1 MRKKTETT
9 KTMRVLWLAMLALLL
24 MTGTALRAQT
34 SDEVWDGSVASSFD
48 GGSGTESDPYLISNG
63 AQLAKLAQD
72 VNGGNNYSGKYFRL
86 TADIMLNNTEGW
98 EKTQKV

>member
-34 SDEVWDGSVASSFD
+34 SDEVWDGSVVK
-48 GGSGTESDPYLISNG
+48 G
-63 AQLAKLAQD
+63 
-72 VNGGNNYSGKYFRL
+72 
-86 TADIMLNNTEGW
+86 
-98 EKTQKV
+98 